1 MKHTKYENK
10 NKMEDSGD
18 VIKWLQNNI
27 IGIEDLSIMVS
38 MNRDDTI
45 REIEIGKKLTTAEKK
60 IITDKFPELKGK
72 EKVNV

>member
-10 NKMEDSGD
+10 SKMEDSGD

-60 IITDKFPELKGK
+60 IITDKFPELDGK
-72 EKVNV
+72 EVG

>member
-38 MNRDDTI
+38 MNRDGTI
-45 REIEIGKKLTTAEKK
+45 REIEIGKKLNNADKK
-60 IITDKFPELKGK
+60 KITDKFKELENK
-72 EKVNV
+72 EVE